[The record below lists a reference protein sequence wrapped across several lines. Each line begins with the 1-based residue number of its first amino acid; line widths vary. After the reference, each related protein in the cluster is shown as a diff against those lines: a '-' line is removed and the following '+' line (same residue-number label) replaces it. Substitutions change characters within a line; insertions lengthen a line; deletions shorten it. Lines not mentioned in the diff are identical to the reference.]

1 MDASEDFVF
10 SGGGDKTL
18 RIWSLRT
25 GQALPARNEATES
38 RVIDNRGAA
47 KIMTCCIRALEIVE
61 SDAEVV
67 LWMAFENCL
76 DKVVLGPKG
85 LLL

>member
-1 MDASEDFVF
+1 MF
-10 SGGGDKTL
+10 SGGGDKSL

-25 GQALPARNEATES
+25 GRALPTRNEDTQAQVLDHQEMPM
-38 RVIDNRGAA
+38 
-47 KIMTCCIRALEIVE
+47 KMTFHIRALEIVE
-61 SDAEVV
+61 SDSEVA
-67 LWMAFENCL
+67 LWMAFRNRL